1 MSKILL
7 VDDNNS
13 ICELLHFLFTR
24 EGFTVID
31 AYDGKQGFSIAKAEK
46 PDLIITDLEMPV
58 VNGIE
63 MVRQLR
69 CEPEIANTPVLLFTG
84 QGEMSPEAAWVF
96 GVNKT
101 FYKPK
106 DFKNLIFAVRKM
118 FPHLE
123 ET

>member
-7 VDDNNS
+7 VEDNNS
-13 ICELLHFLFTR
+13 IRELLHFLFTR
-24 EGFTVID
+24 DGFTVLD
-31 AYDGKQGFSIAKAEK
+31 ACDGKQGFSIAKAEK

-58 VNGIE
+58 VNGME

-69 CEPEIANTPVLLFTG
+69 CEPDIADTPVLLFTG

-101 FYKPK
+101 FYKPR
-106 DFKNLIFAVRKM
+106 DYKNLVLAVRKM
-118 FPHLE
+118 LPL
-123 ET
+123 